1 MHTERPT
8 QHEVVTGGTPTLE
21 PTSRARTEGTLWA
34 ERLFAQAA
42 PASDDVTRFAVGL
55 AQELAQ

>member
-1 MHTERPT
+1 MMTERPT
-8 QHEVVTGGTPTLE
+8 QHEIVTGGSPTLE

-34 ERLFAQAA
+34 ERMFCQAK

-55 AQELAQ
+55 AEELAQ